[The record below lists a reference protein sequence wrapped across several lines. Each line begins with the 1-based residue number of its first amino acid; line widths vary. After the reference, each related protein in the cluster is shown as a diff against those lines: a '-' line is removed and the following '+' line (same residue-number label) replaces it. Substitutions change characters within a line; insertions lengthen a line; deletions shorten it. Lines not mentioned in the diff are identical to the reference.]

1 MLRRVALAL
10 VAPLVAISA
19 LAVPA
24 GAAGSSSLTIGKPL
38 AQSLPAGFV
47 GLTAEVGALSN
58 PIWDPG
64 IVDPA
69 HASVT
74 LAVTALGDQGI
85 LRFGGTSADRDIAWQ
100 HRPSDPRP
108 GWARGVVTPEQLK
121 AVARLATATGWSV
134 DLAVNLYHDDPAA
147 AADEVATAAKIL
159 GASLRDVKIGN
170 EPELYS
176 FMYPKPMSFEQWVVR
191 WSSYRRAISAR
202 APEARF
208 SGPDFYL
215 PIWLS
220 GLAGTGRQVIGSLS
234 ELADHFYPWAD
245 CGSKGR
251 SIGQLLSESSYRHES
266 SDIAKL
272 ASVAGPRGLP
282 IALDEMNSISCGS
295 SDPVQ
300 WQAASALWGVRALL
314 LAAQEGVSS
323 VGIQMNPQNCS
334 SYTPLCI
341 TGSPD
346 AATLSPKPLNSAL
359 SLVAGL
365 EGGRFL
371 RLRAGGSPLPVGT
384 AVWALRYPNGSMRV
398 VLANTSSQ
406 AIVGLSLLGAGGLAS
421 SAMSTL
427 TVPDLASTETPSL
440 VSDPVPSSLTD
451 LSVPAQSVRILTL
464 TPTF

>member
-234 ELADHFYPWAD
+234 ELADHFYPAAERELLPPREQRHRQAGV
-245 CGSKGR
+245 CGGTSR
-251 SIGQLLSESSYRHES
+251 PPH
-266 SDIAKL
+266 
-272 ASVAGPRGLP
+272 
-282 IALDEMNSISCGS
+282 
-295 SDPVQ
+295 
-300 WQAASALWGVRALL
+300 RA
-314 LAAQEGVSS
+314 
-323 VGIQMNPQNCS
+323 
-334 SYTPLCI
+334 
-341 TGSPD
+341 
-346 AATLSPKPLNSAL
+346 
-359 SLVAGL
+359 
-365 EGGRFL
+365 R
-371 RLRAGGSPLPVGT
+371 
-384 AVWALRYPNGSMRV
+384 
-398 VLANTSSQ
+398 
-406 AIVGLSLLGAGGLAS
+406 
-421 SAMSTL
+421 
-427 TVPDLASTETPSL
+427 
-440 VSDPVPSSLTD
+440 
-451 LSVPAQSVRILTL
+451 
-464 TPTF
+464 